1 MTERF
6 DVVVIGAGAAGLV
19 TAGGCAMLGRSVA
32 LIEAGEMGGD
42 CLNTGCVPSKALLAA
57 GHAAQAQRTA
67 ARFGVATREPAID
80 WAGVRAHV
88 AGVIETIAPVDS
100 QERFEGLGCTVIRD
114 WARFLD
120 PRTVEVG
127 GRRLTAKWFVIASG
141 ATALVPPI
149 PGLADTPHWTNET
162 IFTLAERPE
171 HLIVLGGGP
180 IGVEMA
186 QAHRRL
192 GCAVTLIERETILP
206 KDDPELV
213 PVVRAALLAEG
224 VSLIEGQPAIA
235 VEPGPTVVLSD
246 GRRITGSHLLV
257 ALGRAPRV
265 ASMGL
270 EAAGVTY
277 TPRGITVDARLRT
290 SQRRIFA
297 IGDCR
302 EGPQFTH
309 AAGYDAGIV
318 IRQMMFRLPA
328 KANYSALPWVTYSD
342 PELAHIG
349 LTEAQARACYGDAL
363 TVLRWPFH
371 ENDRA
376 IAERVPEGLLKVM
389 AVKGRAVGASIVGP
403 HAGEYIQTW
412 GLMISQR
419 LKLSALAGQIIA
431 YPTFGEVN
439 KRAAGS
445 LFSPML
451 SNPRVQALVRLLNWL
466 P

>member
-1 MTERF
+1 
-6 DVVVIGAGAAGLV
+6 
-19 TAGGCAMLGRSVA
+19 
-32 LIEAGEMGGD
+32 
-42 CLNTGCVPSKALLAA
+42 
-57 GHAAQAQRTA
+57 
-67 ARFGVATREPAID
+67 
-80 WAGVRAHV
+80 
-88 AGVIETIAPVDS
+88 
-100 QERFEGLGCTVIRD
+100 
-114 WARFLD
+114 
-120 PRTVEVG
+120 
-127 GRRLTAKWFVIASG
+127 
-141 ATALVPPI
+141 
-149 PGLADTPHWTNET
+149 
-162 IFTLAERPE
+162 
-171 HLIVLGGGP
+171 
-180 IGVEMA
+180 
-186 QAHRRL
+186 
-192 GCAVTLIERETILP
+192 
-206 KDDPELV
+206 
-213 PVVRAALLAEG
+213 
-224 VSLIEGQPAIA
+224 
-235 VEPGPTVVLSD
+235 
-246 GRRITGSHLLV
+246 
-257 ALGRAPRV
+257 
-265 ASMGL
+265 MGL